1 MSDFITH
8 IERYLGRIGHG
19 WKSSYDG
26 KPMPFQVVECHDGFV
41 ANTTSFLT
49 IGLNKYELRSPVSEK
64 IIGTYTVDVPTR
76 EM

>member
-1 MSDFITH
+1 
-8 IERYLGRIGHG
+8 
-19 WKSSYDG
+19 
-26 KPMPFQVVECHDGFV
+26 MPFQVVECHDGFV